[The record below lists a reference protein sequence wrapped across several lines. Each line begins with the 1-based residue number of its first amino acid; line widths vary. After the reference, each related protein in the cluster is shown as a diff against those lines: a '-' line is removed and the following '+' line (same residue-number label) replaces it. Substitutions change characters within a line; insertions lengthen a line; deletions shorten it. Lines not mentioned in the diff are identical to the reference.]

1 MEHIMKRILSDNARI
16 FCALI
21 QRDMKVFGSK
31 FKDAF
36 IDGMCVVMLQVIM
49 CGYLLPQMGMKP
61 SLIAP
66 LYISTFVLMLF
77 TIGFSQSLRMV
88 FDIKF
93 NRYVDYLITL
103 PLPKTW
109 LFSTYIFS
117 FMLETFL
124 TTLPL
129 ITIGI
134 FTLRQHFPLDQI
146 QWLAFL
152 AFYLL
157 SLLFMS
163 VFILAL
169 ALSFS
174 YQWYMDNIWPRILSP
189 LLCIGAI
196 FFTWHGI
203 NQFSP
208 RMAQLTLFNPF
219 TYIAEGIRT
228 GLLGGSEYLPFTYC
242 VPAVG
247 LALVGAVLLLARG
260 IKHRLDPV

>member
-1 MEHIMKRILSDNARI
+1 MNLTEKMRI

-21 QRDMKVFGSK
+21 RRDMKVFGSK

-61 SLIAP
+61 HLIAP

-77 TIGFSQSLRMV
+77 TIGFTQSLRMV
-88 FDIKF
+88 FDMKF
-93 NRYVDYLITL
+93 NRYIDYLLTL
-103 PLPKTW
+103 PLPKSW

-129 ITIGI
+129 ISVGI
-134 FTLRQHFPLDQI
+134 FMLRQHFPLDHI
-146 QWLAFL
+146 QWLSFL
-152 AFYLL
+152 GFYLL
-157 SLLFMS
+157 ALLFMS
-163 VFILAL
+163 VFVLML

-189 LLCIGAI
+189 LLCIGAV

-203 NQFSP
+203 NLFSP
-208 RMAQLTLFNPF
+208 RVAQLTLLNPF
-219 TYIAEGIRT
+219 TYIAEGIRR
-228 GLLGGSEYLPFTYC
+228 GLLGGAEYLPFTYC
-242 VPAVG
+242 VPAVC
-247 LALVGAVLLLARG
+247 LALIGAIFLLAYG
-260 IKHRLDPV
+260 IKKRLDPV